1 MESAH
6 ERHPSRSR
14 HPQPQHLA
22 GQQHSANQSTRLS
35 KWVRINMTMA
45 ENLVIRVDHAA
56 KELGMSRSGF
66 LAEAARRM
74 IGVN

>member
-1 MESAH
+1 
-6 ERHPSRSR
+6 
-14 HPQPQHLA
+14 
-22 GQQHSANQSTRLS
+22 
-35 KWVRINMTMA
+35 MTMA